1 MVMHRGDRRMETTV
15 EFNLQGT
22 LCRVVPEDRVADPA
36 FASLPANGDRA
47 PNGQVVGNCLLGGRR
62 YLIVC
67 GGNGAA
73 HAPEPEARIADL
85 LTGREIQVAMMV
97 SQGLGNK
104 QIAHRLGL
112 SEWTVT
118 SYLRRCFAKLGV
130 RTRAAMVARI
140 VSDLRP

>member
-1 MVMHRGDRRMETTV
+1 MESTV
-15 EFNLQGT
+15 EFNLRGT
-22 LCRVVPEDRVADPA
+22 LCRVVPEDYMADSTSATGPTA
-36 FASLPANGDRA
+36 CGQARNGH
-47 PNGQVVGNCLLGGRR
+47 VVGNCLLDGRR
-62 YLIVC
+62 YLIIC
-67 GGNGAA
+67 GGNGADP
-73 HAPEPEARIADL
+73 PEPEARVADL

>member
-1 MVMHRGDRRMETTV
+1 METTV
-15 EFNLQGT
+15 EFSVQGT
-22 LCRVVPEDRVADPA
+22 LCRVVPEDRVADSTA
-36 FASLPANGDRA
+36 CAQSGNGGWA
-47 PNGQVVGNCLLGGRR
+47 PDGRIVGDCLLDGRR

-67 GGNGAA
+67 DGNGNG
-73 HAPEPEARIADL
+73 HPPEPVARIADL
-85 LTGREIQVAMMV
+85 LTGRELQVAMLV

-140 VSDLRP
+140 VSNLRP

>member
-1 MVMHRGDRRMETTV
+1 
-15 EFNLQGT
+15 
-22 LCRVVPEDRVADPA
+22 
-36 FASLPANGDRA
+36 
-47 PNGQVVGNCLLGGRR
+47 VVGNCLLEGRR

-67 GGNGAA
+67 GGNGAN
-73 HAPEPEARIADL
+73 HPREPEARIADL
-85 LTGREIQVAMMV
+85 LTGRELQVAMMV